1 MTCLYSEYIIILEN
15 ISKGILK
22 TFFYVSWFFQVY
34 FNHMQQ
40 FMNEL
45 QQLPEMSKELK
56 NFLEKEWNFMKI
68 CSSIRNGEAYAGN
81 RFW

>member
-1 MTCLYSEYIIILEN
+1 
-15 ISKGILK
+15 
-22 TFFYVSWFFQVY
+22 
-34 FNHMQQ
+34 MQQ